1 MDGDAGRP
9 WARENGSM
17 NLTRR
22 RILASQPAGRPLA
35 AVGSGRR
42 PKRSCSGPTKCVG
55 LASSGVPTPAGR
67 ERLQMADRRRPRT
80 AAS

>member
-22 RILASQPAGRPLA
+22 RILASLPADLSLPSA
-35 AVGSGRR
+35 AAEDR
-42 PKRSCSGPTKCVG
+42 SGPALGQPNVWVWPVQVSPH
-55 LASSGVPTPAGR
+55 LPVASACKWPA
-67 ERLQMADRRRPRT
+67 
-80 AAS
+80 